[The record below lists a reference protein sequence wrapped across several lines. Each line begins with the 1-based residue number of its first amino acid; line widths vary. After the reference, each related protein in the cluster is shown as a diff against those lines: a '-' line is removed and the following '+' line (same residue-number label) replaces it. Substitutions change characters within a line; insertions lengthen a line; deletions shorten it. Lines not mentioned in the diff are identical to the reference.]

1 MTSQINANNIDG
13 NYPVPGVP
21 NNTQGFRTNF
31 TETQTNFQ
39 YAAQEITELQNKALL
54 KEALDGTVLD
64 NNMSGGLISDVKLN
78 DVSYTYL
85 PIAATTGSIAI
96 DYSAASF
103 QQITTTGSVSLS
115 FTNFPA
121 DGTAG
126 SVRVAFSIT
135 NIAHTVTLPA
145 EVSVGTTGIQGYSAG
160 VITFAAVGT
169 YQFDFYSVDG
179 GVTIT
184 IFDLNRPLS
193 YYTNPVTIAASTV
206 SSGNSTG
213 ALTVA
218 GGVGVVGNVNTGGL
232 ISATGNITGGNLIT
246 GGLVSATGN
255 VTGGNVLSDAVI
267 SAVGSARILS
277 GTAVPAG
284 GTTGAGYRM
293 SSTTNLGV
301 FFGSGAPT
309 LSAAQGSLYLR
320 TDGSSTTTRMYVNTN
335 GTTGWTNV
343 VTSA

>member
-169 YQFDFYSVDG
+169 YQFDFYSVDS

-184 IFDLNRPLS
+184 IFDLSRPLS
-193 YYTNPVTIAASTV
+193 YYTNPVTIAANTV
-206 SSGNSTG
+206 STSTTTG
-213 ALTVA
+213 ALKVA

-232 ISATGNITGGNLIT
+232 ISATGNITGGN
-246 GGLVSATGN
+246 
-255 VTGGNVLSDAVI
+255 VLSSAVI
-267 SAVGSARILS
+267 SAVGNATILS

-284 GTTGAGYRM
+284 GTTGAGYKL
-293 SSTTNLGV
+293 SSTANLGV

>member
-126 SVRVAFSIT
+126 SVRVVFSIT

-169 YQFDFYSVDG
+169 YQFDFYSVDS

-184 IFDLNRPLS
+184 IFDLSRPLS
-193 YYTNPVTIAASTV
+193 YYTNPVTIAANTV
-206 SSGNSTG
+206 STSTTTG
-213 ALTVA
+213 ALKVT

-232 ISATGNITGGNLIT
+232 ISATGNITGGN
-246 GGLVSATGN
+246 
-255 VTGGNVLSDAVI
+255 VLSGAVI
-267 SAVGSARILS
+267 SAVGNATILS

-284 GTTGAGYRM
+284 GTTGAGYKL
-293 SSTTNLGV
+293 SSTANLGV